1 MHGEI
6 SMLFGRMASV
16 IGVRVKGGGRLD
28 RPPSASSLSMKDGRG
43 ERAFSGGRAVKVV
56 ELLSL
61 YKGGGS
67 SWILSGGSIVHEMF
81 SRVESRDR
89 EVLPIYHLP

>member
-1 MHGEI
+1 
-6 SMLFGRMASV
+6 MLFGRMASV
-16 IGVRVKGGGRLD
+16 MGVRVK
-28 RPPSASSLSMKDGRG
+28 DGLG

-61 YKGGGS
+61 YEGGNS
-67 SWILSGGSIVHEMF
+67 SWVVGGPVVHEMY

-89 EVLPIYHLP
+89 EVLPIYHLA